1 MKNKKTVVETE
12 DEKKSRE
19 LVEKIANNISNLA
32 KSVASLINGPLNK
45 KALIILLSNSS
56 GQAQYQVEKILNA
69 LVDMEKDWLN
79 KTNKKTSAKA
89 ESEVIKINSVAV
101 VTIKNLGDFTP
112 QGAKDVSAWLMKVA
126 SDVKKNYKL
135 WDKKGRSQFKYLI
148 K

>member
-79 KTNKKTSAKA
+79 KTNK
-89 ESEVIKINSVAV
+89 
-101 VTIKNLGDFTP
+101 
-112 QGAKDVSAWLMKVA
+112 
-126 SDVKKNYKL
+126 
-135 WDKKGRSQFKYLI
+135 
-148 K
+148 

>member
-1 MKNKKTVVETE
+1 M
-12 DEKKSRE
+12 
-19 LVEKIANNISNLA
+19 
-32 KSVASLINGPLNK
+32 
-45 KALIILLSNSS
+45 
-56 GQAQYQVEKILNA
+56 
-69 LVDMEKDWLN
+69 